1 VKLVTAVIRPFKL
14 EDVKAALE
22 RVGVTGLT
30 VSEVSGYGRQGG
42 HVEVYRGA
50 EYVVNLVPKV
60 KIEIVVD
67 DDDADIVVAAVVD
80 GARTDRIGD
89 GKVWVTP
96 VDRLVR
102 VRTGE
107 RDEDAL

>member
-1 VKLVTAVIRPFKL
+1 MKLVTAVIRPFKL

-30 VSEVSGYGRQGG
+30 VSEVSGYGRQKG

>member
-1 VKLVTAVIRPFKL
+1 M
-14 EDVKAALE
+14 
-22 RVGVTGLT
+22 
-30 VSEVSGYGRQGG
+30 
-42 HVEVYRGA
+42 
-50 EYVVNLVPKV
+50 NLVPKV

-107 RDEDAL
+107 RDEDASDVDGLLGCHRFGDGSCWGVGCGFRCRERATRRR